1 MSLIRQRFIA
11 LTQALEGETWL
22 TPTGRI
28 ALQVR
33 KIVEGV
39 AYGAL
44 NGAEHR
50 NQQTLSQQLKD
61 ADPLLGWLT
70 GKKLIHKIFPLAIGV
85 AFVFSTVPMEYGRA
99 NSNPV
104 PHSSND
110 VSVVLFKSSPMY
122 SSTIPSISVSSF
134 AKYKLNRASD
144 FGAKCDGVT
153 DDTAALQKAFNLI
166 TSHQALQLPAGTC
179 VISSQLNLHGK
190 NHVAVVG
197 AGKDRTII
205 QAADPFHSVFVVS
218 NANNVLLKA
227 FQIYSPNSTTR
238 STDAKSRGFY
248 VEKSSGVTLDGVEVR
263 QTAGAGILFYVV
275 TDSMIVN
282 SEVVNNRSDAFH
294 VTGASRNIL
303 VRYNRA
309 KGSGDDCFASIGYGT
324 KLNRDIRFLDNDCS
338 DNRASGVSFEGTIG
352 GQAYRNKLTRTGVS
366 GIRIASQ
373 RGYNTG
379 PVSNIDL
386 KDNILT
392 EVKTRADVDH
402 AAVMVFSSLA
412 SVQNISFEN
421 TIVTNPHT
429 SIGMRFLNYV
439 TGKATVSNISV
450 RHSRTTST
458 DNRIEQ
464 CFSVSSG
471 VTRVTLAENT
481 LNVAPCDTHHD

>member
-1 MSLIRQRFIA
+1 L
-11 LTQALEGETWL
+11 
-22 TPTGRI
+22 
-28 ALQVR
+28 
-33 KIVEGV
+33 
-39 AYGAL
+39 
-44 NGAEHR
+44 
-50 NQQTLSQQLKD
+50 
-61 ADPLLGWLT
+61 
-70 GKKLIHKIFPLAIGV
+70 
-85 AFVFSTVPMEYGRA
+85 RA
-99 NSNPV
+99 
-104 PHSSND
+104 
-110 VSVVLFKSSPMY
+110 
-122 SSTIPSISVSSF
+122 
-134 AKYKLNRASD
+134 AAD

-153 DDTAALQKAFNLI
+153 DDTAALQKALNLI
-166 TSHQALQLPAGTC
+166 TSHHALQLPAGTC
-179 VISSQLNLHGK
+179 VTSSQLNVYGK
-190 NHVAVVG
+190 NNVAVLG

-205 QAADPFHSVFVVS
+205 EAADPFHSAFVVS
-218 NANNVLLKA
+218 NASNVLLQA
-227 FQIYSPNSTTR
+227 FQIHSPNSTTR

-248 VEKSSGVTLDGVEVR
+248 VEKSSGVTLDGVRVR

-275 TDSMIVN
+275 TDSRIIH

-352 GQAYRNKLTRTGVS
+352 GQAYRNRLTRTGVS

-379 PVSNIDL
+379 PVSDIDL

-402 AAVMVFSSLA
+402 AAIMVFSSLA
-412 SVQNISFEN
+412 SVQNISFAN

-429 SIGMRFLNYV
+429 STGMRFLNYV
-439 TGKATVSNISV
+439 PGKATVSNISV

-458 DNRIEQ
+458 DNRVGQ
-464 CFSVSSG
+464 CFSASSG

-481 LNVAPCDTHHD
+481 LNAAPCDTPHD